1 MSTIDI
7 TKSFCHIKKVLDIL
21 KSQNTKCNKRLVQSY
36 RHSDAFVYISDGA
49 CTYTFSDGREQLARR
64 GDILYLSH
72 KASYT
77 MYIHDANFKFIFCNF
92 EFDTDINRDCFI
104 VTAPNPSHAENIFLK
119 LWNTYKANKPYSEAD
134 ILSMLY
140 SIYAIVTR
148 TKNADF
154 IQKPQTNRITELK
167 EYIDVNY
174 SDLNLSVASLA
185 EKADMSEVYFR
196 KLFKSKYGE
205 TPSKYI
211 ISTRLQKARELMKY
225 ELLTLSDIALQC
237 GFSSQQYFCRIFKKN
252 LGLTPTE
259 YATKQK

>member
-1 MSTIDI
+1 
-7 TKSFCHIKKVLDIL
+7 
-21 KSQNTKCNKRLVQSY
+21 
-36 RHSDAFVYISDGA
+36 
-49 CTYTFSDGREQLARR
+49 
-64 GDILYLSH
+64 
-72 KASYT
+72 
-77 MYIHDANFKFIFCNF
+77 
-92 EFDTDINRDCFI
+92 
-104 VTAPNPSHAENIFLK
+104 
-119 LWNTYKANKPYSEAD
+119 
-134 ILSMLY
+134 MLY

-148 TKNADF
+148 TKNADY

-185 EKADMSEVYFR
+185 DMADMSEVYFR

-211 ISTRLQKARELMKY
+211 ISTRLQKARERMKY